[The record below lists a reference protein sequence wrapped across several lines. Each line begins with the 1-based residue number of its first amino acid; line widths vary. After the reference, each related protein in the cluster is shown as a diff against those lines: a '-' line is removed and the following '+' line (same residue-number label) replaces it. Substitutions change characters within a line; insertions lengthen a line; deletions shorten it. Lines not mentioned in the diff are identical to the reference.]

1 MRYVS
6 GCAAVVLGSVLLAGC
21 AGPSLTGTSYSRSEA
36 RQVHYVRYGVVDSV
50 TPVVIEGR
58 TDGVVGTGAG
68 AIVGGIAGS
77 NVGGGSGRT
86 VGAVL
91 GAVAGGVLGNKIES
105 SATRRQGQEITV
117 HLDNGETL
125 SLVQEVEA
133 GQFFRPGE
141 RVRLLQSQGTTRVAY

>member
-1 MRYVS
+1 MKYIS
-6 GCAAVVLGSVLLAGC
+6 GWAAVVLGAVMLSGC

-58 TDGVVGTGAG
+58 TDGAVGTGAG

-77 NVGGGSGRT
+77 NVGGGSGRA
-86 VGAVL
+86 VGAVI

-105 SATRRQGQEITV
+105 AATRKQGQEITV
-117 HLDNGETL
+117 RLDSGETI
-125 SLVQEVEA
+125 SLVQEVEG

-141 RVRLLQSQGTTRVAY
+141 RVRLLESAGVTRVAY

>member
-1 MRYVS
+1 MKYISGYV
-6 GCAAVVLGSVLLAGC
+6 AVVLGSLLLAGC
-21 AGPSLTGTSYSRSEA
+21 AGPSLTGTSYSRQEA

-68 AIVGGIAGS
+68 AVVGGLAGS
-77 NVGGGSGRT
+77 NVGGGSGRA
-86 VGAVL
+86 VGAIL
-91 GAVAGGVLGNKIES
+91 GAVAGGVVGNKIES
-105 SATRRQGQEITV
+105 SATRKQGQEVTV

-125 SLVQEVEA
+125 SLVQEVEG

-141 RVRLLQSQGTTRVAY
+141 RVRLLQSGGTTRVAY